1 MSFIKKMNADQRV
14 LLVITV
20 IFALWQSYYMDSE
33 SIAWVLVVLLI
44 VLLVIL
50 NFFLERAKLRSISID
65 YERKTEY
72 YHVLA
77 REVANELMRR
87 DLDKFMKTYQSFCDT
102 CAQFEGKI
110 LNSEILKSY
119 ESTMTHKY
127 TEALIQ
133 AGYTDEAIEQ
143 ARYEEALKQTGFIE
157 LNPATAAWLVNNTHS
172 FTLYEHAFCDNS
184 WDELSDYYK
193 DLRFLSLLK
202 GAHLNHRSNNNKFEP
217 HLNREKRI
225 FQERWEERKE
235 ALFLDHLH
243 QAYNISMILQR
254 GMSFDEYLKKPHRAV
269 GKYTLT
275 RLEAKYFDNEKC
287 GVYVIELDRYGTW
300 SYGFL
305 DNGKPL
311 FSFESTDENFEN
323 EELIRTMD
331 PISQYNKKTGLF
343 DKKTIAY

>member
-1 MSFIKKMNADQRV
+1 MGFIKKMNGEQRFW
-14 LLVITV
+14 LVSSV

-50 NFFLERAKLRSISID
+50 KFFLERAKLRSVSID
-65 YERKTEY
+65 YERKIQY
-72 YHVLA
+72 YSVLA

-102 CAQFEGKI
+102 CAQFEGKN
-110 LNSEILKSY
+110 LNEEIFKSY
-119 ESTMTHKY
+119 ESTITHKY

-133 AGYTDEAIEQ
+133 AGYTTEALIQ
-143 ARYEEALKQTGFIE
+143 AEYEEALKQTGFIE
-157 LNPATAAWLVNNTHS
+157 LNPAALMVNDTHS
-172 FTLYEHAFCDNS
+172 FILYEHAFCDNS

-202 GAHLNHRSNNNKFEP
+202 SAHLDYSNKFEP
-217 HLNREKRI
+217 NLIGEKKI

-243 QAYNISMILQR
+243 QAYNISMILQG

-300 SYGFL
+300 SYGYL
-305 DNGKPL
+305 DNGKKL

-343 DKKTIAY
+343 DKKTIDY